1 MPTSGSNNTSSKW
14 KREVLDHIA
23 LYGLTSHR
31 ALKRAVFAGDG
42 AAANEVVRAMLG
54 DGTLYRH
61 DGLLTTSKFPPEQA
75 ELHRDRIILHHC
87 CLGTR
92 LRPLVRRGDLEQL
105 LSPIAEECG
114 LSVPKNAR
122 CVIDRERRL
131 SLLRVQPLVSTDV
144 PLDLGR
150 ELGKL
155 QSMVEG
161 ESFRI
166 WSALATQGGFSIS
179 YLLLGQTQSK
189 ELALWLDRRPLF
201 ATARSQTIHIPVQVH
216 HVRMTSR

>member
-31 ALKRAVFAGDG
+31 ALKRVVFSGDG
-42 AAANEVVRAMLG
+42 PAANEMVRAMLRE
-54 DGTLYRH
+54 GTLYRY
-61 DGLLTTSKFPPEQA
+61 DNLLTTSNVLPEKA
-75 ELHRDRIILHHC
+75 ELYRDRIILHHC

-92 LRPLVRRGDLEQL
+92 PRPLVPRSDLEQL
-105 LSPIAEECG
+105 LSPIAGECG
-114 LSVPKNAR
+114 LQVPKRAQ

-131 SLLRVQPLVSTDV
+131 SLLRVQPPVSPDV
-144 PLDLGR
+144 RLDLGR

-161 ESFRI
+161 ESFRV
-166 WSALATQGGFSIS
+166 WSSLATQSGFSIS
-179 YLLLGQTQSK
+179 YLLLDQAQSK
-189 ELALWLDRRPLF
+189 ELALWLERRPLF
-201 ATARSQTIHIPVQVH
+201 ATARSQTIHIPVEVH
-216 HVRMTSR
+216 HVRMTSS